1 MQNPVDAESAKV
13 LSLLRNGS
21 PTGSRVSLFTR
32 VLLGLLAAVL
42 LAALGYW
49 FLGHGLLQSREVE
62 ARYKTVPVL
71 RQDLR
76 VTITATGKLA
86 PVNQVD
92 VGSELSGKITR
103 VEVDFN
109 DQVHADQLLAVLDT
123 TELEASVVQY
133 RAALQL
139 ARARVDQV
147 QATLDETRV
156 KYRRRSKLVL
166 QQLASQEDLDTS
178 VAALARANS
187 DLAAA
192 SAQVEQSLA
201 ALDAVTIKLAK
212 AMIRAPISG
221 IVLSRNVEP
230 GQTVAAAFNT
240 PVLFALAEDLQR
252 MRLHV
257 DVDEADVGGLKEGQ
271 RATFTVDAYPSRL
284 FDAHVTQV
292 RYAPRTVE
300 GVVTYETLLDVS
312 NADLSLRPGMT
323 ATAEIQT
330 ALVEGALVVANAALR
345 FMPPKESLE
354 EERGG
359 SVFSM
364 LVPRHLSR
372 PRTAQPLGQTVDI
385 WVLDGAEPKAVKVE
399 VGLTDGRY
407 TMIHAEGIKAGIQV
421 ITGLQSDA

>member
-284 FDAHVTQV
+284 FDAQVTQV

-300 GVVTYETLLDVS
+300 GVVTYETLLDVC

-372 PRTAQPLGQTVDI
+372 LRTAQPLGQTVDI